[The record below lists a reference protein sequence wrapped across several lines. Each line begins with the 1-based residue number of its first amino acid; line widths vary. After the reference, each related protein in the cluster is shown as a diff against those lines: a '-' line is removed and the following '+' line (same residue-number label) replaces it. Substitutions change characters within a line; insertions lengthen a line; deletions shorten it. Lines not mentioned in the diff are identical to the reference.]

1 MIFAYSG
8 AIFWTVGTLLQALS
22 LAFVLVDINIM
33 FWYHSAM
40 VMMALEG
47 IAELLVWYAYDA
59 SKVEANTNRTAADV
73 AFVAEVEKEMTYDAA
88 HAAWLA
94 VTFMGL
100 HDMWIAGQWDMLPVE
115 KRKVFVDMEAAQ
127 MKEAYEK
134 NMAMMKGD
142 KDMDMDKDDKEMEDK
157 EIEQDESQAQTQPI
171 KPTTLLKTLMF

>member
-8 AIFWTVGTLLQALS
+8 AIFWTVGTILQAVS

-33 FWYHSAM
+33 FWYQSAM
-40 VMMALEG
+40 AMMALEG
-47 IAELLVWYAYDA
+47 IAELLVWYAYDS
-59 SKVEANTNRTAADV
+59 SKVEANTNNTAADV
-73 AFVAEVEKEMTYDAA
+73 AFVAEVEKSMTYDAA

-115 KRKVFVDMEAAQ
+115 KRKVFVDMEAAK

-142 KDMDMDKDDKEMEDK
+142 KDMDMDDKEMEDK

-171 KPTTLLKTLMF
+171 KPSQLLKTLMF